1 MTTAALNDPS
11 TEVEAEATTTTRDER
26 RHRNALRSLHMLA
39 SFSLLWFVMNF
50 VKFTFVAIAPVQ
62 YVVDRYTPEQLAY
75 LDSLPTWSLFMS
87 GLGVGFGIV
96 ASIAL
101 FLRREEAYYAFML
114 SLLMAIGHFI
124 DALDRGAMTVMT
136 PGEAA
141 SSFSQILITLFLFW
155 AVYDAKRAGQLR

>member
-1 MTTAALNDPS
+1 MEASNPATVDDKRTRTA
-11 TEVEAEATTTTRDER
+11 R
-26 RHRNALRSLHMLA
+26 RSLSMLA
-39 SFSLLWFVMNF
+39 AFSLLWFVMNI
-50 VKFTFVAIAPVQ
+50 VKFIFVAIAPIH
-62 YVVDRYTPEQLAY
+62 YVANRYTAEQLAY
-75 LDSLPTWSLFMS
+75 LDTLPTWSLFMS

-141 SSFSQILITLFLFW
+141 SGFSQILITLFLFW
-155 AVYDAKRAGQLR
+155 AVYDAKRAGHLR